1 MKIIQIEGIRG
12 LITAAF
18 VGVCLF
24 AGFVMFP
31 GLVAM
36 SLWNKYLVNLY
47 MFPEISLFQG
57 VLLWGILTISYCIVT
72 KNKFALSFRNT
83 PELSDEELSSIIKSA
98 KINAH
103 TQMMNKIISQSDKFI
118 SKEEEKK
125 SIEKDSFVSSPISSS
140 EKVQKQDSS
149 SSENE
154 KISKIN

>member
-1 MKIIQIEGIRG
+1 MKIIQIDGIRG
-12 LITAAF
+12 LLTAAF

-47 MFPEISLFQG
+47 MFPVISLFQG
-57 VLLWGILTISYCIVT
+57 ILLWGILAISYCIIT
-72 KNKFALSFRNT
+72 KNKFALSFKNT

-103 TQMMNKIISQSDKFI
+103 TKMINKIISQSDKFI
-118 SKEEEKK
+118 NKEEEKN
-125 SIEKDSFVSSPISSS
+125 SIEKDSFVSSPISSN
-140 EKVQKQDSS
+140 EKIQRQETSNADD
-149 SSENE
+149 E

>member
-1 MKIIQIEGIRG
+1 MKIIQIDGIRG

-47 MFPEISLFQG
+47 MFPVINIFQG
-57 VLLWGILTISYCIVT
+57 VLLWGMCAISYSIIT

-83 PELSDEELSSIIKSA
+83 PELSEEELNSIIKSA
-98 KINAH
+98 KIKAH

-118 SKEEEKK
+118 NNENGKNK
-125 SIEKDSFVSSPISSS
+125 IEKDSFVSSPISSS
-140 EKVQKQDSS
+140 EKTKKQEVSTPEEDT
-149 SSENE
+149 
-154 KISKIN
+154 ISKVD